1 MKYIVTIQEVLER
14 TEEVNANSPQEA
26 ESIIRERYR
35 NCDIVLDSGDYVR
48 TKIEVHENEL

>member
-1 MKYIVTIQEVLER
+1 MKYTVTIQEVLER

-35 NCDIVLDSGDYVR
+35 KCDIVLDSGDYVR
-48 TKIEVHENEL
+48 TMFEVQENEL